1 MERKNPEEEQIE
13 ESNGPTQ
20 VLKVEHRATLLKL
33 ELIERSLG
41 YLRKPAEETLP
52 EGVAVNKALL
62 RDLAVA
68 LEKEIGPHFRK
79 EEEALFPVLAE
90 YIGKEY
96 GPIEVMLREHEK
108 IRSAFLPWKKALP
121 AFCRSIAPIDEGIR
135 KAFLDPGLRIVD
147 LIRLHIN
154 KENQVLFKLSE
165 SSLTEE
171 EKKKV
176 TARMQTITED
186 LRREPERTLDAHR
199 RRRGSSDSRSRETPP
214 DRTRS

>member
-1 MERKNPEEEQIE
+1 MAINISQRTEAAPTGREGDGMEQRGLEVDKKE
-13 ESNGPTQ
+13 ESDGPTQ
-20 VLKVEHRATLLKL
+20 VLKEEHQATLLKL
-33 ELIERSLG
+33 NLIERSLS

-52 EGVAVNKALL
+52 DRVEIEKALL

-96 GPIEVMLREHEK
+96 GPIEMMVREHEK
-108 IRSAFLPWKKALP
+108 IRSAFFTWKKVLP
-121 AFCRSIAPIDEGIR
+121 SFCRSIAPIDEGIR
-135 KAFLDPGLRIVD
+135 KAVLDPGLRIVH

-176 TARMQTITED
+176 TARMHSITEA
-186 LRREPERTLDAHR
+186 LQAKEC
-199 RRRGSSDSRSRETPP
+199 
-214 DRTRS
+214 

>member
-1 MERKNPEEEQIE
+1 MEEIKPKSHRIE
-13 ESNGPTQ
+13 ESDGPTHL
-20 VLKVEHRATLLKL
+20 LKEEHRATLLKL
-33 ELIERSLG
+33 ELIERSLS

-52 EGVAVNKALL
+52 DRVEIEKVLL
-62 RDLAVA
+62 KDLAVA

-96 GPIEVMLREHEK
+96 GPIEVMVREHEK
-108 IRSAFLPWKKALP
+108 IRAAFFTWKKALP
-121 AFCRSIAPIDEGIR
+121 SFCRSIAPIDDGIR
-135 KAFLDPGLRIVD
+135 KAVLDPGLRIVH

-176 TARMQTITED
+176 TARMQSITD
-186 LRREPERTLDAHR
+186 ALRGKEC
-199 RRRGSSDSRSRETPP
+199 
-214 DRTRS
+214 

>member
-1 MERKNPEEEQIE
+1 MEENKPDSHTIE
-13 ESNGPTQ
+13 GSGGPTYLLQ
-20 VLKVEHRATLLKL
+20 EEHRATLLKL
-33 ELIERSLG
+33 ELIERSLQ
-41 YLRKPAEETLP
+41 YLRGPVGETFP

-68 LEKEIGPHFRK
+68 LGREMGPHFRK

-96 GPIEVMLREHEK
+96 GPIEVMVREHEK
-108 IRSAFLPWKKALP
+108 IWSVFLPWKKALP
-121 AFCRSIAPIDEGIR
+121 SFCRSSEPIDEGVR
-135 KAFLDPGLRIVD
+135 KAVIDPGLRIVE

-154 KENQVLFKLSE
+154 KENQILFKLSE

-176 TARMQTITED
+176 TARMQTITDD
-186 LRREPERTLDAHR
+186 LRRRA
-199 RRRGSSDSRSRETPP
+199 
-214 DRTRS
+214 